1 MELSRS
7 LVDAFVKTTNDEKE
21 NKNTNSLL
29 YGNVVKQD
37 GTLQVKMDGSGVIAP
52 AVFNVE
58 AREGDRVSITIED
71 HTVKVVGNI
80 TAPPSSRTATDLNP
94 IIDKLNLDVGTITG
108 DFADFKTGEFENLKS
123 DVADFKDTTT
133 ENLKATNGKIDTLTG
148 NVLEF
153 QNGEFKNLKSDVAN
167 FKETTTEKLKA
178 TDVDIKN
185 LKTDK
190 ISATDAD
197 LKYATIENLNT
208 TNATIE
214 TLNSDYGNFKETTTD
229 KLKAN
234 DAEIENIKADK
245 ISAKDADI
253 RYANIDFSN
262 IGQAAMEY
270 FYAKSG
276 LIKDVVVGDE
286 TITGELVG
294 VTIRGD
300 LIEGN
305 TIVADK
311 LVIKGDDGLY
321 YKLNTNGVT
330 TEAEQTD
337 YNSLNG
343 QIIRAKSVTAE
354 KISVEDLV
362 AFGATIGGMH
372 ITEDSLYSGVKGS
385 VDNTTRGFYLGK
397 DGQVAFGDSNNYLKY
412 YKDSDGK
419 YKLAISTESFEI
431 KLGDQNLDEAIKDIK
446 SEINDVRDEITTI
459 LYIDSSQGIVFKNNA
474 VSTVLSVII
483 YHGNT
488 QITNMDKLKEVY
500 GSGAY
505 LQWKWQRLDEDS
517 YGIISS
523 NDSRIIRDGFGFVTS
538 PDDVDVKVNFKCD
551 LIV

>member
-1 MELSRS
+1 MELSKS
-7 LVDAFVKTTNDEKE
+7 LVDAFVKTTNDEK
-21 NKNTNSLL
+21 KTQNTNSLL
-29 YGNVVKQD
+29 YGNVVEQD
-37 GTLQVKMDGSGVIAP
+37 GSLKVKMDGSGVIAP

-58 AREGDRVSITIED
+58 ARKGDRVSITIED

-94 IIDKLNLDVGTITG
+94 IVDKINLNISTITG
-108 DFADFKTGEFENLKS
+108 DLADFKTGEFENLKS
-123 DVADFKDTTT
+123 DVADFK
-133 ENLKATNGKIDTLTG
+133 
-148 NVLEF
+148 
-153 QNGEFKNLKSDVAN
+153 
-167 FKETTTEKLKA
+167 
-178 TDVDIKN
+178 
-185 LKTDK
+185 
-190 ISATDAD
+190 
-197 LKYATIENLNT
+197 
-208 TNATIE
+208 
-214 TLNSDYGNFKETTTD
+214 ETTTD
-229 KLKAN
+229 KLKSN
-234 DAEIENIKADK
+234 DAEIENLKADK
-245 ISAKDADI
+245 ISAKDADL

-276 LIKDVVVGDE
+276 LIKDVVVGNE

-311 LVIKGDDGLY
+311 LVIKGNDGLY
-321 YKLNTNGVT
+321 YKLNTNGVS

-372 ITEDSLYSGVKGS
+372 ISEDSLYSGVKDS
-385 VDNTTRGFYLGK
+385 VDNTTRGFYFGK

-431 KLGDQNLDEAIKDIK
+431 KLGDQNLNETIEDIK

-488 QITNMDKLKEVY
+488 QITDMDKLKEVF
-500 GSGAY
+500 GTGAY
-505 LQWKWQRLDEDS
+505 LQWKWERLNEDS
-517 YGIISS
+517 YGIISA
-523 NDSRIIRDGFGFVTS
+523 NDSRIIRDGFGFVLS
-538 PDDVDVKVNFKCD
+538 PEDVDVKVNIKCD
-551 LIV
+551 LII

>member
-1 MELSRS
+1 MELSKS
-7 LVDAFVKTTNDEKE
+7 LVDSFVKTTNDEK
-21 NKNTNSLL
+21 KTQNTNSLL
-29 YGNVVKQD
+29 YGNVVEQD
-37 GTLQVKMDGSGVIAP
+37 GSLKVKMDGSGVIAP

-58 AREGDRVSITIED
+58 ARKGDRVSITIED

-94 IIDKLNLDVGTITG
+94 IIDKINLNISTITG
-108 DFADFKTGEFENLKS
+108 DLADFKTGEFENLKS
-123 DVADFKDTTT
+123 DVADFK
-133 ENLKATNGKIDTLTG
+133 
-148 NVLEF
+148 
-153 QNGEFKNLKSDVAN
+153 
-167 FKETTTEKLKA
+167 
-178 TDVDIKN
+178 
-185 LKTDK
+185 
-190 ISATDAD
+190 
-197 LKYATIENLNT
+197 
-208 TNATIE
+208 
-214 TLNSDYGNFKETTTD
+214 ETTTD
-229 KLKAN
+229 KLKSN
-234 DAEIENIKADK
+234 DAEIENLKADK
-245 ISAKDADI
+245 ISAKDADL

-276 LIKDVVVGDE
+276 LIKDVVVGNE

-311 LVIKGDDGLY
+311 LVIKGNDGLY

-372 ITEDSLYSGVKGS
+372 ISEDSLYSGVKDS
-385 VDNTTRGFYLGK
+385 VDNTTRGFYFGK

-431 KLGDQNLDEAIKDIK
+431 KLGDQNLNETIEDIK

-488 QITNMDKLKEVY
+488 QITDMDKLKEVF
-500 GSGAY
+500 GTGAY
-505 LQWKWQRLDEDS
+505 LQWKWERLNEDS
-517 YGIISS
+517 YGIISA
-523 NDSRIIRDGFGFVTS
+523 NDSRIIRDGFGFVLS
-538 PDDVDVKVNFKCD
+538 PEDVDVKVNIKCD

>member
-1 MELSRS
+1 MELSKS
-7 LVDAFVKTTNDEKE
+7 LVDAFVKTTNDEK
-21 NKNTNSLL
+21 KTQNTNSLL
-29 YGNVVKQD
+29 YGNVIEQD
-37 GTLQVKMDGSGVIAP
+37 GSLKVKMDGSGVIAP

-58 AREGDRVSITIED
+58 ARKGDRVSITIED

-94 IIDKLNLDVGTITG
+94 IIDKINLNISTITG
-108 DFADFKTGEFENLKS
+108 DLADFKTGEFENLKS
-123 DVADFKDTTT
+123 DVADFK
-133 ENLKATNGKIDTLTG
+133 
-148 NVLEF
+148 
-153 QNGEFKNLKSDVAN
+153 
-167 FKETTTEKLKA
+167 
-178 TDVDIKN
+178 
-185 LKTDK
+185 
-190 ISATDAD
+190 
-197 LKYATIENLNT
+197 
-208 TNATIE
+208 
-214 TLNSDYGNFKETTTD
+214 ETTTD
-229 KLKAN
+229 KLKSN
-234 DAEIENIKADK
+234 DAEIENLKADK
-245 ISAKDADI
+245 ISAKDADL

-276 LIKDVVVGDE
+276 LIKDVVVGNE

-311 LVIKGDDGLY
+311 LVIKGNDGLY

-372 ITEDSLYSGVKGS
+372 ISEDSLYSGVKDS
-385 VDNTTRGFYLGK
+385 VDNTTRGFYFGK

-431 KLGDQNLDEAIKDIK
+431 KLGDQNLNETIEDIK
-446 SEINDVRDEITTI
+446 SEINGVRDEITTI

-488 QITNMDKLKEVY
+488 QITDMDKLKEVF
-500 GSGAY
+500 GTGAY
-505 LQWKWQRLDEDS
+505 LQWKWERLNEDS
-517 YGIISS
+517 YGIISA
-523 NDSRIIRDGFGFVTS
+523 NDSRIIRDGFGFVLS
-538 PDDVDVKVNFKCD
+538 PEDVDVKVNIKCD
-551 LIV
+551 LII

>member
-1 MELSRS
+1 MELSKS
-7 LVDAFVKTTNDEKE
+7 LVDSFVKTTNDEK
-21 NKNTNSLL
+21 KTQNTNSLL
-29 YGNVVKQD
+29 YGNVVEQD
-37 GTLQVKMDGSGVIAP
+37 GSLKVKMDGSGVIAP

-58 AREGDRVSITIED
+58 ARKGDRVSITIED

-94 IIDKLNLDVGTITG
+94 IIDKINLNISTITG
-108 DFADFKTGEFENLKS
+108 DLADFKTGEFENLKS
-123 DVADFKDTTT
+123 DVADFK
-133 ENLKATNGKIDTLTG
+133 
-148 NVLEF
+148 
-153 QNGEFKNLKSDVAN
+153 
-167 FKETTTEKLKA
+167 
-178 TDVDIKN
+178 
-185 LKTDK
+185 
-190 ISATDAD
+190 
-197 LKYATIENLNT
+197 
-208 TNATIE
+208 
-214 TLNSDYGNFKETTTD
+214 ETTTD
-229 KLKAN
+229 KLKSN
-234 DAEIENIKADK
+234 DAEIENLKADK
-245 ISAKDADI
+245 ISAKDADL

-276 LIKDVVVGDE
+276 LIKDVVVGNE

-311 LVIKGDDGLY
+311 LVIKGNDGLY

-372 ITEDSLYSGVKGS
+372 ISEDSLYSGVKDS
-385 VDNTTRGFYLGK
+385 VDNTTRGFYFGK

-431 KLGDQNLDEAIKDIK
+431 KLGDQNLNETIEDIK

-488 QITNMDKLKEVY
+488 QITDMDKLKEVF
-500 GSGAY
+500 GTGAY
-505 LQWKWQRLDEDS
+505 LQWKWERLNEDS
-517 YGIISS
+517 YGIISA
-523 NDSRIIRDGFGFVTS
+523 NDSRIIRDGFGFVLS
-538 PDDVDVKVNFKCD
+538 PEDVDVKVNIKCD
-551 LIV
+551 LII

>member
-1 MELSRS
+1 MELSKS
-7 LVDAFVKTTNDEKE
+7 LVDAFVKTTNDEK
-21 NKNTNSLL
+21 KTQNTNSLL
-29 YGNVVKQD
+29 YGNVVEQD
-37 GTLQVKMDGSGVIAP
+37 GSLKVKMDGSGVIAP

-58 AREGDRVSITIED
+58 ARKGDRVSITIED

-94 IIDKLNLDVGTITG
+94 IIDKINLNISTITG
-108 DFADFKTGEFENLKS
+108 DLADFKTGEFENLKS
-123 DVADFKDTTT
+123 DVADFK
-133 ENLKATNGKIDTLTG
+133 
-148 NVLEF
+148 
-153 QNGEFKNLKSDVAN
+153 
-167 FKETTTEKLKA
+167 
-178 TDVDIKN
+178 
-185 LKTDK
+185 
-190 ISATDAD
+190 
-197 LKYATIENLNT
+197 
-208 TNATIE
+208 
-214 TLNSDYGNFKETTTD
+214 ETTTD
-229 KLKAN
+229 KLKSN
-234 DAEIENIKADK
+234 DAEIENLKADK
-245 ISAKDADI
+245 ISAKDADL

-276 LIKDVVVGDE
+276 LIKDVVVGNE

-311 LVIKGDDGLY
+311 LVIKGNDGLY
-321 YKLNTNGVT
+321 YKLNTNGVS

-372 ITEDSLYSGVKGS
+372 ISEDSLYSGVKDS
-385 VDNTTRGFYLGK
+385 VDNTTRGFYFGK

-431 KLGDQNLDEAIKDIK
+431 KLGDQNLNETIEDIK

-488 QITNMDKLKEVY
+488 QITDMDKLKEVF
-500 GSGAY
+500 GTGAY
-505 LQWKWQRLDEDS
+505 LQWKWERLNEDS
-517 YGIISS
+517 YGIISA
-523 NDSRIIRDGFGFVTS
+523 NDSRIIRDGFGFVLS
-538 PDDVDVKVNFKCD
+538 PEDVDVKVNIKCD
-551 LIV
+551 LII

>member
-1 MELSRS
+1 MELSKS
-7 LVDAFVKTTNDEKE
+7 LVDAFVKTTNDEK
-21 NKNTNSLL
+21 KTQNTNSLL
-29 YGNVVKQD
+29 YGNVVEQD
-37 GTLQVKMDGSGVIAP
+37 GSLKVKMDGSGVIAP

-58 AREGDRVSITIED
+58 ARKGDRVSITIED

-94 IIDKLNLDVGTITG
+94 IIDKINLNISTITG
-108 DFADFKTGEFENLKS
+108 DLADFKTGEFENLKS
-123 DVADFKDTTT
+123 DVADFK
-133 ENLKATNGKIDTLTG
+133 
-148 NVLEF
+148 
-153 QNGEFKNLKSDVAN
+153 
-167 FKETTTEKLKA
+167 
-178 TDVDIKN
+178 
-185 LKTDK
+185 
-190 ISATDAD
+190 
-197 LKYATIENLNT
+197 
-208 TNATIE
+208 
-214 TLNSDYGNFKETTTD
+214 ETTTD
-229 KLKAN
+229 KLKSN
-234 DAEIENIKADK
+234 DAEIENLKADK
-245 ISAKDADI
+245 ISAKDADL

-276 LIKDVVVGDE
+276 LIKDVVVGNE

-311 LVIKGDDGLY
+311 LVIKGNDGLY

-372 ITEDSLYSGVKGS
+372 ISEDSLYSGVKDS
-385 VDNTTRGFYLGK
+385 VDNTTRGFYFGK
-397 DGQVAFGDSNNYLKY
+397 DGQAAFGDSNNYLKY

-431 KLGDQNLDEAIKDIK
+431 KLGDQNLNETIEDIK

-488 QITNMDKLKEVY
+488 QITDMDKLKEVF
-500 GSGAY
+500 GTGAY
-505 LQWKWQRLDEDS
+505 LQWKWERLNEDS
-517 YGIISS
+517 YGIISA
-523 NDSRIIRDGFGFVTS
+523 NDSRIIRDGFGFVLS
-538 PDDVDVKVNFKCD
+538 PEDVDVKVNIKCD
-551 LIV
+551 LII

>member
-52 AVFNVE
+52 SVFNVE

-229 KLKAN
+229 KFNAN

>member
-1 MELSRS
+1 MELSKS
-7 LVDAFVKTTNDEKE
+7 LVDAFVKTTNDEK
-21 NKNTNSLL
+21 KTQNTNSLL
-29 YGNVVKQD
+29 YGNVVEQD
-37 GTLQVKMDGSGVIAP
+37 GSLKVKMDGSGVIAP

-58 AREGDRVSITIED
+58 ARKGDRVSITIED

-94 IIDKLNLDVGTITG
+94 IIDKINLNISTITG
-108 DFADFKTGEFENLKS
+108 DLADFKTGEFENLKS
-123 DVADFKDTTT
+123 DVADFK
-133 ENLKATNGKIDTLTG
+133 
-148 NVLEF
+148 
-153 QNGEFKNLKSDVAN
+153 
-167 FKETTTEKLKA
+167 
-178 TDVDIKN
+178 
-185 LKTDK
+185 
-190 ISATDAD
+190 
-197 LKYATIENLNT
+197 
-208 TNATIE
+208 
-214 TLNSDYGNFKETTTD
+214 ETTTD
-229 KLKAN
+229 KLKSN
-234 DAEIENIKADK
+234 DAEIENLKADK
-245 ISAKDADI
+245 ISAKDADL

-276 LIKDVVVGDE
+276 LIKDVVVGNE

-311 LVIKGDDGLY
+311 LVIKGNDGLY

-372 ITEDSLYSGVKGS
+372 ISEDSLHSGVKDS
-385 VDNTTRGFYLGK
+385 VDNTTRGFYFGK

-431 KLGDQNLDEAIKDIK
+431 KLGDQNLNETIEDIK

-488 QITNMDKLKEVY
+488 QITDMDKLKEVF
-500 GSGAY
+500 GTGAY
-505 LQWKWQRLDEDS
+505 LQWKWERLNEDS
-517 YGIISS
+517 YGIISA
-523 NDSRIIRDGFGFVTS
+523 NDSRIIRDGFGFVLS
-538 PDDVDVKVNFKCD
+538 PEDVDVKVNIKCD
-551 LIV
+551 LII

>member
-1 MELSRS
+1 MELSKS
-7 LVDAFVKTTNDEKE
+7 LVDAFVKTTNDEK
-21 NKNTNSLL
+21 KTQNTNSLL
-29 YGNVVKQD
+29 YGNVVEQD
-37 GTLQVKMDGSGVIAP
+37 GSLKVKMDGSGVIAP

-58 AREGDRVSITIED
+58 ARKGDRVSITIED

-94 IIDKLNLDVGTITG
+94 IIDKINLNISTITG
-108 DFADFKTGEFENLKS
+108 DLADFKTGEFENLKS
-123 DVADFKDTTT
+123 DVADFK
-133 ENLKATNGKIDTLTG
+133 
-148 NVLEF
+148 
-153 QNGEFKNLKSDVAN
+153 
-167 FKETTTEKLKA
+167 
-178 TDVDIKN
+178 
-185 LKTDK
+185 
-190 ISATDAD
+190 
-197 LKYATIENLNT
+197 
-208 TNATIE
+208 
-214 TLNSDYGNFKETTTD
+214 ETTTD
-229 KLKAN
+229 KLKSN
-234 DAEIENIKADK
+234 DAEIENLKADK
-245 ISAKDADI
+245 ISAKDADL

-276 LIKDVVVGDE
+276 LIKDVVVGNE

-311 LVIKGDDGLY
+311 LVIKGNNGLY

-372 ITEDSLYSGVKGS
+372 ISEDSLYSGVKDS
-385 VDNTTRGFYLGK
+385 VDNTTRGFYFGK
-397 DGQVAFGDSNNYLKY
+397 DGQVAFGDPNNYLKY

-431 KLGDQNLDEAIKDIK
+431 KLGDQNLNETIEDIK

-488 QITNMDKLKEVY
+488 QITDMDKLKEVF
-500 GSGAY
+500 GIGAY
-505 LQWKWQRLDEDS
+505 LQWKWERLNEDS
-517 YGIISS
+517 YGIISA
-523 NDSRIIRDGFGFVTS
+523 NDSRIIRDGFGFVLS
-538 PDDVDVKVNFKCD
+538 PEDVDVKVNIKCD

>member
-1 MELSRS
+1 MELSKP
-7 LVDAFVKTTNDEKE
+7 LVDAFVKTTNDEK
-21 NKNTNSLL
+21 KTQNTNSLL
-29 YGNVVKQD
+29 YGNVVEQD
-37 GTLQVKMDGSGVIAP
+37 GSLKVKMDGSGVIAP

-58 AREGDRVSITIED
+58 ARKGDRVSITIED

-94 IIDKLNLDVGTITG
+94 IIDKINLNISTITG
-108 DFADFKTGEFENLKS
+108 DLADFKTGEFENLKS
-123 DVADFKDTTT
+123 DVADFK
-133 ENLKATNGKIDTLTG
+133 
-148 NVLEF
+148 
-153 QNGEFKNLKSDVAN
+153 
-167 FKETTTEKLKA
+167 
-178 TDVDIKN
+178 
-185 LKTDK
+185 
-190 ISATDAD
+190 
-197 LKYATIENLNT
+197 
-208 TNATIE
+208 
-214 TLNSDYGNFKETTTD
+214 ETTTD
-229 KLKAN
+229 KLKSN
-234 DAEIENIKADK
+234 DAEIENLKADK
-245 ISAKDADI
+245 ISAKDADL

-276 LIKDVVVGDE
+276 LIKDVVVGNE

-311 LVIKGDDGLY
+311 LVIKGNNGLY

-372 ITEDSLYSGVKGS
+372 ISEDSLYSGVKDS
-385 VDNTTRGFYLGK
+385 VDNTTRGFYFGK
-397 DGQVAFGDSNNYLKY
+397 DGQVAFGDPNNYLKY

-431 KLGDQNLDEAIKDIK
+431 KLGDQNLNETIEDIK

-488 QITNMDKLKEVY
+488 QITDMDKLKEVF
-500 GSGAY
+500 GTGAY
-505 LQWKWQRLDEDS
+505 LQWKWERLNEDS
-517 YGIISS
+517 YGIISA
-523 NDSRIIRDGFGFVTS
+523 NDSRIIRDGFGFVLS
-538 PDDVDVKVNFKCD
+538 PEDVDVKVNIKCD

>member
-1 MELSRS
+1 MELSKS
-7 LVDAFVKTTNDEKE
+7 LVDAFVKTTNDEK
-21 NKNTNSLL
+21 KTQNTNSLL
-29 YGNVVKQD
+29 YGNVVEQD
-37 GTLQVKMDGSGVIAP
+37 GSLKVKMDGSGVIAP

-58 AREGDRVSITIED
+58 ARKGDRVSITIED

-94 IIDKLNLDVGTITG
+94 IIDKINLNISTITG
-108 DFADFKTGEFENLKS
+108 DLADFKTGEFENLKS
-123 DVADFKDTTT
+123 DVADFK
-133 ENLKATNGKIDTLTG
+133 
-148 NVLEF
+148 
-153 QNGEFKNLKSDVAN
+153 
-167 FKETTTEKLKA
+167 
-178 TDVDIKN
+178 
-185 LKTDK
+185 
-190 ISATDAD
+190 
-197 LKYATIENLNT
+197 
-208 TNATIE
+208 
-214 TLNSDYGNFKETTTD
+214 ETTTD
-229 KLKAN
+229 KLKSN
-234 DAEIENIKADK
+234 DAEIENLKADK
-245 ISAKDADI
+245 ISAKDADL

-276 LIKDVVVGDE
+276 LIKDVVVGNE

-311 LVIKGDDGLY
+311 LVIKGNDGLY

-372 ITEDSLYSGVKGS
+372 ISEDSLYSGVKDS
-385 VDNTTRGFYLGK
+385 VDNTTRGFYFGK

-431 KLGDQNLDEAIKDIK
+431 KLGDQNLNETIEDIK

-488 QITNMDKLKEVY
+488 QITDMDKLKEVF
-500 GSGAY
+500 GTGAY
-505 LQWKWQRLDEDS
+505 LQWKWERLNEDS
-517 YGIISS
+517 YGIISA
-523 NDSRIIRDGFGFVTS
+523 NDSRIIRDGFGFVLS
-538 PDDVDVKVNFKCD
+538 PEDVDVKVNIKCD
-551 LIV
+551 LII

>member
-1 MELSRS
+1 MELSKS
-7 LVDAFVKTTNDEKE
+7 LVDAFVKTTNDEK
-21 NKNTNSLL
+21 KTQNTNSLL
-29 YGNVVKQD
+29 YGNVVEQD
-37 GTLQVKMDGSGVIAP
+37 GSLKVKMDGSGVIAP

-58 AREGDRVSITIED
+58 ARKGDRVSITIED

-94 IIDKLNLDVGTITG
+94 IIDKINLNISTITG
-108 DFADFKTGEFENLKS
+108 DLADFKTGEFENLKS
-123 DVADFKDTTT
+123 DVADFK
-133 ENLKATNGKIDTLTG
+133 
-148 NVLEF
+148 
-153 QNGEFKNLKSDVAN
+153 
-167 FKETTTEKLKA
+167 
-178 TDVDIKN
+178 
-185 LKTDK
+185 
-190 ISATDAD
+190 
-197 LKYATIENLNT
+197 
-208 TNATIE
+208 
-214 TLNSDYGNFKETTTD
+214 ETTTD
-229 KLKAN
+229 KLKSN
-234 DAEIENIKADK
+234 DAEIENLKADK
-245 ISAKDADI
+245 ISAKDADL

-276 LIKDVVVGDE
+276 LIKDVVVGNE

-311 LVIKGDDGLY
+311 LVIKGNDGLY

-372 ITEDSLYSGVKGS
+372 ISEDSLYSGVKDS
-385 VDNTTRGFYLGK
+385 VDNTTRGFYFGK

-431 KLGDQNLDEAIKDIK
+431 KLGDQNLNETIEDIK
-446 SEINDVRDEITTI
+446 SEINGVRDEITTI

-488 QITNMDKLKEVY
+488 QITDMDKLKEVF
-500 GSGAY
+500 GTGAY
-505 LQWKWQRLDEDS
+505 LQWKWERLNEDS
-517 YGIISS
+517 YGIISA
-523 NDSRIIRDGFGFVTS
+523 NDSRIIRDGFGFVLS
-538 PDDVDVKVNFKCD
+538 PEDVDVKVNIKCD
-551 LIV
+551 LII

>member
-94 IIDKLNLDVGTITG
+94 IIDKLNLDGGTITG

-167 FKETTTEKLKA
+167 FKETTT
-178 TDVDIKN
+178 
-185 LKTDK
+185 DK
-190 ISATDAD
+190 F
-197 LKYATIENLNT
+197 N
-208 TNATIE
+208 
-214 TLNSDYGNFKETTTD
+214 
-229 KLKAN
+229 AN

>member
-1 MELSRS
+1 MELSKS

-21 NKNTNSLL
+21 TRNTNSLL
-29 YGNVVKQD
+29 YGKVVEQD
-37 GTLQVKMDGSGVIAP
+37 GSLKVKMDGSGVIAP

-58 AREGDRVSITIED
+58 ARKGDRVSITIED

-94 IIDKLNLDVGTITG
+94 IIDKINLDVSTITG
-108 DFADFKTGEFENLKS
+108 DLADFKTGEFENLKS
-123 DVADFKDTTT
+123 DIATFKETTT
-133 ENLKATNGKIDTLTG
+133 DSLTATNGKIDSLTG
-148 NVLEF
+148 DVLNF
-153 QNGEFKNLKSDVAN
+153 QNGEFKDLKSDVAD
-167 FKETTTEKLKA
+167 FKETTTEKLNA
-178 TDVDIKN
+178 TDADIEN
-185 LKTDK
+185 LKADK

-197 LKYATIENLNT
+197 LKFATIENLNT
-208 TNATIE
+208 TNATIKK
-214 TLNSDYGNFKETTTD
+214 LDGDYGNFKETTTD

-234 DAEIENIKADK
+234 DAEIESLKTDK
-245 ISAKDADI
+245 ISAKDADLK
-253 RYANIDFSN
+253 YANIDFSN

-276 LIKDVVVGDE
+276 LIKDVVVGNE

-311 LVIKGDDGLY
+311 LVIKGNDGLY

-372 ITEDSLYSGVKGS
+372 ISEDSLYSGVKNS
-385 VDNTTRGFYLGK
+385 VDNTTRGFYFGK
-397 DGQVAFGDSNNYLKY
+397 DGQVAFGDSSNYLKY

-431 KLGDQNLDEAIKDIK
+431 KLGNQNLNETIEDIK

-488 QITNMDKLKEVY
+488 QVTDMDKLKEVF
-500 GSGAY
+500 GTGAY
-505 LQWKWQRLDEDS
+505 LQWKWERLNEDS
-517 YGIISS
+517 YGIISA
-523 NDSRIIRDGFGFVTS
+523 NDSRIIRDGFGFVLS
-538 PDDVDVKVNFKCD
+538 PEDVDVKVNIKCD

>member
-1 MELSRS
+1 MELSKS
-7 LVDAFVKTTNDEKE
+7 LVDAFVKTTNDEK
-21 NKNTNSLL
+21 KTQNTNSLL
-29 YGNVVKQD
+29 YGNVVEQD
-37 GTLQVKMDGSGVIAP
+37 GSLKVKMDGSGVIAP

-58 AREGDRVSITIED
+58 ARKGDRVSITIED

-94 IIDKLNLDVGTITG
+94 IIDKINLNISTITG
-108 DFADFKTGEFENLKS
+108 DLADFKTGEFENLKS
-123 DVADFKDTTT
+123 DVADFK
-133 ENLKATNGKIDTLTG
+133 
-148 NVLEF
+148 
-153 QNGEFKNLKSDVAN
+153 
-167 FKETTTEKLKA
+167 
-178 TDVDIKN
+178 
-185 LKTDK
+185 
-190 ISATDAD
+190 
-197 LKYATIENLNT
+197 
-208 TNATIE
+208 
-214 TLNSDYGNFKETTTD
+214 ETTTD
-229 KLKAN
+229 KLKSN
-234 DAEIENIKADK
+234 DAEIENLKADK
-245 ISAKDADI
+245 ISAKDADL

-276 LIKDVVVGDE
+276 LIKDVVVGNE

-311 LVIKGDDGLY
+311 LVIKGNNGLY

-372 ITEDSLYSGVKGS
+372 ISEDSLYSGVKDS
-385 VDNTTRGFYLGK
+385 VDNTTRGFYFGK
-397 DGQVAFGDSNNYLKY
+397 DGQVAFGDPNNYLKY

-431 KLGDQNLDEAIKDIK
+431 KLGDQNLNETIEDIK

-488 QITNMDKLKEVY
+488 QITDMDKLKEVF
-500 GSGAY
+500 GTGAY
-505 LQWKWQRLDEDS
+505 LQWKWERLNEDS
-517 YGIISS
+517 YGIISA
-523 NDSRIIRDGFGFVTS
+523 NDSRIIRDGFGFVLS
-538 PDDVDVKVNFKCD
+538 PEDVDVKVNIKCD